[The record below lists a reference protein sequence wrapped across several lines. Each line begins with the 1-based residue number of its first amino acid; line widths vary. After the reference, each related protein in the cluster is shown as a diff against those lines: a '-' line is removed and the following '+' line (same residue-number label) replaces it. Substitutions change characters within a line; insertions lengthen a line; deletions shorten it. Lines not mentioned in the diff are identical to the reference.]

1 MSIPYDIGPDCRPD
15 GTPFRN
21 AIPRADPVG
30 DALRADAEEARQEIR
45 DAGLTCPSCGKN
57 AGDTF
62 GRHCLVL
69 VTRTPVSR
77 ERAYGHD
84 VALIGKPEMSCE
96 CRDGQPVVLDGADWE
111 TWKNAANIALM
122 DDFWF
127 RETVALDNL
136 IGNGPAQFAGLLPAL
151 EQD

>member
-1 MSIPYDIGPDCRPD
+1 MS
-15 GTPFRN
+15 T
-21 AIPRADPVG
+21 DPIG
-30 DALRADAEEARQEIR
+30 DALRADAEDARQEIR
-45 DAGLTCPSCGKN
+45 DTGLTCPSCGLN

-69 VTRTPVSR
+69 TTRTPVTR
-77 ERAYGHD
+77 GRAWGHD
-84 VALIGKPEMSCE
+84 VALLGTPEHSCE
-96 CRDGQPVVLDGADWE
+96 CRDGQPVLLDGADFE
-111 TWKNAANIALM
+111 TWRNAANIALM